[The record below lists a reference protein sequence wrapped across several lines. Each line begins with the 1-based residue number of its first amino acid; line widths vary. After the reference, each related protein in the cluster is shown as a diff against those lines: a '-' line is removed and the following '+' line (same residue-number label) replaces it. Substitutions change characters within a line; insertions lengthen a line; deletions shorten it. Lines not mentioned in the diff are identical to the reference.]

1 MMELEKIHIYRMTHI
16 KNITHILKYG
26 ITHKNS
32 LNANPD
38 YIPIGDV
45 SLIDTRA
52 TKSVNISNG
61 KRSESYGTIILGDF
75 IPFYF
80 GVRMPMLYVIQHGG
94 NYVEKATQPQDIVYV
109 VCKMSDLILSG
120 VGFYFSDGHA
130 TDNLSLFYDSSK
142 VEELPVIIDEN
153 AIKAKFWNDN
163 LDIKRKKQ
171 AEFFVAN
178 DISANLLA
186 GFVCYDE
193 IAKQRLIDMNIDAE
207 KIKVYPQAYY

>member
-1 MMELEKIHIYRMTHI
+1 MTHI
-16 KNITHILKYG
+16 ENITHILEYG

-32 LNANPD
+32 LNASPG
-38 YIPIGDV
+38 YISIGDI

-52 TKSVNISNG
+52 TKNVNISNG
-61 KRSESYGTIILGDF
+61 NRSESHGTIILGDF

-80 GVRMPMLYVIQHGG
+80 GVRMPMLYVMQHGG
-94 NYVEKATQPQDIVYV
+94 NYVEKATPPQNIVYV
-109 VCKMSDLILSG
+109 VCKVSDIISSG
-120 VGFYFSDGHA
+120 VNFYFSDGHA
-130 TDNLSLFYDSSK
+130 IDNLSLFYDRSK
-142 VEELPVIIDEN
+142 VEELPIIIDEN

-186 GFVCYDE
+186 GFVCYNE
-193 IAKQRLIDMNIDAE
+193 IAKQRLIGMNIDAE
-207 KIKVYPQAYY
+207 KIKIYPQAYY

>member
-1 MMELEKIHIYRMTHI
+1 MELAQIHIYRMTHI
-16 KNITHILKYG
+16 ENMKHILEYG
-26 ITHKNS
+26 ITHKKS
-32 LNANPD
+32 SNANPD
-38 YIPIGDV
+38 YISIGDV

-61 KRSESYGTIILGDF
+61 NRLKLLKTIILGDF

-94 NYVEKATQPQDIVYV
+94 NFVGKATPPQNIVYV
-109 VCKMSDLILSG
+109 VCKLSELILSG
-120 VGFYFSDGHA
+120 INFYFSDGHA

-153 AIKAKFWNDN
+153 AIKAKIWNDN
-163 LDIKRKKQ
+163 LDLKRKKQ
-171 AEFFVAN
+171 AELFVAN
-178 DISANLLA
+178 DIPANLLA
-186 GFVCYDE
+186 GFVCYNE
-193 IAKQRLIDMNIDAE
+193 IIKQRLIDMNIDFE